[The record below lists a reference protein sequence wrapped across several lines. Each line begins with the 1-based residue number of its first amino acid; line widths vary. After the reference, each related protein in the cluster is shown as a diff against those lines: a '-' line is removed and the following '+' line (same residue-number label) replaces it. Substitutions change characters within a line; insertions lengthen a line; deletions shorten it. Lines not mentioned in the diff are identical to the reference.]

1 MSNPQTENATRNEPA
16 RRYTV
21 EIYVNAHG
29 WHTFVADLDRAGAER
44 IARRTVNKSRIVETA
59 TKTPTEKDA

>member
-1 MSNPQTENATRNEPA
+1 MSNQKDRRTDNKPE

-44 IARRTVNKSRIVETA
+44 IACRTLNKSRIVET
-59 TKTPTEKDA
+59 TKEQA